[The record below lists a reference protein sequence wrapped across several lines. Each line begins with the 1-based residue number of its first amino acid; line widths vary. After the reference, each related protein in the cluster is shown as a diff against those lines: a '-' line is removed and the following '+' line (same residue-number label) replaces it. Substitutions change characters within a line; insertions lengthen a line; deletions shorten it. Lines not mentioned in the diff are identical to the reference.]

1 MGLGKQAG
9 VRAREAIFESEDM
22 SPDSA
27 NRGVSF
33 NRFLES
39 VHAKAHPFQ
48 TSLALNHRCLCAAHK
63 TGLARGRVGE
73 GVSICMSSTGS
84 QDHEC
89 PAASCPAGVPLTSLT
104 SCPWLS

>member
-9 VRAREAIFESEDM
+9 VRAWEAIFESEDM
-22 SPDSA
+22 SPNSA

-39 VHAKAHPFQ
+39 VHAKTHPFQ

-73 GVSICMSSTGS
+73 GVSICLSATGVRTVNVQQPPVQQVCSSPGL
-84 QDHEC
+84 
-89 PAASCPAGVPLTSLT
+89 P
-104 SCPWLS
+104 CPWLS